1 MSTIEIART
10 PVAAPPTFLR
20 RLLAKPVA
28 VLALGYIILVVAATI
43 LAGVIAPY
51 TVNSMDLTRVL
62 ATPTTGHL
70 LGTDL
75 LGRDVLSR
83 LLYGGQSTLSGAAV
97 AVTVYL
103 VIGVPLGLV
112 TGYFS
117 GKLDQLVTRLA
128 ELLYAMPAIIII
140 LMVASVFGGG
150 MIPMMVTLGILGS
163 PGLIRV
169 LRGNT
174 RAIRG
179 ELYVRAA
186 RASGLTEVQVMRLH
200 VLPRLTGPIIV
211 QGFLFAGMA
220 ILTDTGLGFLGFGP
234 QPPDPSW
241 GNMVADASQA
251 IIRQP
256 WLLVPTGGIVATVIL
271 AFGLLGDMTRDA
283 AAEAW
288 SAAPSRRVTAPVP
301 AAADAS
307 SGVESAAPVFEKS
320 LLSVR
325 GLTVTFPIGGARLP
339 VVQDVSFDVNPG
351 ETVGIVG
358 ESGCG
363 KSVTARALL
372 GLLPGAGSVTAGRA
386 VFDGRDLLAMSG
398 RELEGVRG
406 GSIGLISQEPIASL
420 DPSFT
425 VGSQVAEVVRAHRHC
440 SRQEAKKRAI
450 ELLDLVRLPN
460 AAVLAQRYPHQ
471 LSGGM
476 AQRVGIAA
484 ALAGEPRLLLA
495 DEPTTALDVT
505 VQSEILELLRGLREM
520 QGLAVILIT
529 HDWGVLADLCDR
541 AIVMYAGQVVEQGP
555 LGEICAAPR
564 HPYTLGLLRSNPAL
578 MPPGGDLPTID
589 GTVPPPS
596 EWPTGCHFQ
605 ARCPMVRPE
614 CRAAA
619 VPLFRVSASRDS
631 RCLRWTE
638 LGASQPFGDLPAVEV
653 TR

>member
-1 MSTIEIART
+1 MSAVTQPLA
-10 PVAAPPTFLR
+10 VPPPAGFMR

-28 VLALGYIILVVAATI
+28 VIALGYLFLLVAATL
-43 LAGVIAPY
+43 LAGLIAPY
-51 TVNSMDLTRVL
+51 KPSTLDLTSVL
-62 ATPTTGHL
+62 ATPTLSHV

-83 LLYGGQSTLSGAAV
+83 LLFGGQSTLVGVAIAV
-97 AVTVYL
+97 AVYL
-103 VIGVPLGLV
+103 SIGVPLGLV

-117 GKLDQLVTRLA
+117 GRFDQVVMKIS
-128 ELLYAMPAIIII
+128 ELFYATPVIIII
-140 LMVASVFGGG
+140 LMVASVYGGG
-150 MIPMMVTLGILGS
+150 MVPMMITLGFLGA
-163 PGLIRV
+163 PGLVRV

-186 RASGLTEVQVMRLH
+186 RASGLTEFQILRLH
-200 VLPRLTGPIIV
+200 VLPRLSGPIIV
-211 QGFLFAGMA
+211 QGFLFAAMA
-220 ILTDTGLGFLGFGP
+220 ILMDTGLGFLGFGP

-241 GNMVADASQA
+241 GNLVADASQA
-251 IIRQP
+251 IGRQP
-256 WLLVPTGGIVATVIL
+256 WLLVPTGGLIATSIM

-288 SAAPSRRVTAPVP
+288 SSAPVRGHRRHEGP
-301 AAADAS
+301 E
-307 SGVESAAPVFEKS
+307 VAPVAGTAETEPVVDS
-320 LLSVR
+320 ALLSVR
-325 GLTVTFPIGGARLP
+325 GLTVAFPVGGLRLP
-339 VVQDVSFDVNPG
+339 VVQDVAFDIFPG

-372 GLLPGAGSVTAGRA
+372 GLLPGGGVVTAGSA
-386 VFDGRDLLAMSG
+386 FFDGRDLLTLSG
-398 RELEGVRG
+398 RELESVRG
-406 GSIGLISQEPIASL
+406 SRIGLISQEPIASL

-425 VGSQVAEVVRAHRHC
+425 VGSQVAEVVRVHRKC
-440 SRQEAKKRAI
+440 SRREANARAV
-450 ELLDLVRLPN
+450 ELLDLVRLSN
-460 AAVLAQRYPHQ
+460 ASQIAKRYPHQ

-505 VQSEILELLRGLREM
+505 VQSEILELLRGLRELEN
-520 QGLAVILIT
+520 LAVILIT

-555 LGEICAAPR
+555 LEAMCRAPR
-564 HPYTLGLLRSNPAL
+564 HPYTLGLLRSNPGL

-596 EWPTGCHFQ
+596 EWPVGCHFQ
-605 ARCPMVRPE
+605 ARCPMAQAECGAGPIALSRTSADRQSRCRRWPE
-614 CRAAA
+614 LEGET
-619 VPLFRVSASRDS
+619 VLVSA
-631 RCLRWTE
+631 
-638 LGASQPFGDLPAVEV
+638 PAAGGV
-653 TR
+653 R